1 MTRFRTALEEG
12 LKELRLSVTEAQAD
26 QLARFAAL
34 VEEGNRQQNLTRI
47 TSPEEMA
54 VKHFVDSLSL
64 FLVDLPHSGARF
76 LDVGTGAG
84 FPGIPLAICRP
95 QWDVVLLD
103 SLRKRLAFLESA
115 MNVLGLNN
123 VSTLHARAEDA
134 ARNPAYRD
142 SFDVVVSRAVAR
154 LPVLLELCLPFVKVG
169 GVFVAMKGSGVEDEV
184 EESGNALA
192 ELNGRVRSTIE
203 LSLPAGYGQR
213 ALVVVEKTGRTK
225 RMFPRR
231 AGIPAKQ
238 PL

>member
-192 ELNGRVRSTIE
+192 ELNGRVRATIE

-213 ALVVVEKTGRTK
+213 TLVVVEKTGRTK
-225 RMFPRR
+225 QMFPRR

>member
-213 ALVVVEKTGRTK
+213 TLVVVEKTGRTK
-225 RMFPRR
+225 QMFPRR

>member
-64 FLVDLPHSGARF
+64 FLVDFPHSGARF

>member
-1 MTRFRTALEEG
+1 MTRFRTALDEG

-134 ARNPAYRD
+134 ARTPAYRD

-213 ALVVVEKTGRTK
+213 TLVVVEKTGRTK
-225 RMFPRR
+225 QMFPRR

>member
-134 ARNPAYRD
+134 CET
-142 SFDVVVSRAVAR
+142 
-154 LPVLLELCLPFVKVG
+154 LLTETVLTLW
-169 GVFVAMKGSGVEDEV
+169 
-184 EESGNALA
+184 
-192 ELNGRVRSTIE
+192 
-203 LSLPAGYGQR
+203 
-213 ALVVVEKTGRTK
+213 
-225 RMFPRR
+225 
-231 AGIPAKQ
+231 
-238 PL
+238 

>member
-1 MTRFRTALEEG
+1 
-12 LKELRLSVTEAQAD
+12 
-26 QLARFAAL
+26 
-34 VEEGNRQQNLTRI
+34 
-47 TSPEEMA
+47 
-54 VKHFVDSLSL
+54 
-64 FLVDLPHSGARF
+64 
-76 LDVGTGAG
+76 
-84 FPGIPLAICRP
+84 LAICRP

>member
-1 MTRFRTALEEG
+1 MTRFRTALDEG

-134 ARNPAYRD
+134 ARTPAYRD

-213 ALVVVEKTGRTK
+213 TLVVVEKTGRTK

>member
-192 ELNGRVRSTIE
+192 EWNGRVRSTIE

-225 RMFPRR
+225 QMFPRR

>member
-1 MTRFRTALEEG
+1 M
-12 LKELRLSVTEAQAD
+12 
-26 QLARFAAL
+26 
-34 VEEGNRQQNLTRI
+34 EEGNRQQNLTRI

-142 SFDVVVSRAVAR
+142 SFDVVVTEPCPPPPSYWNCAFPLRKWAA
-154 LPVLLELCLPFVKVG
+154 
-169 GVFVAMKGSGVEDEV
+169 
-184 EESGNALA
+184 
-192 ELNGRVRSTIE
+192 
-203 LSLPAGYGQR
+203 SLWR
-213 ALVVVEKTGRTK
+213 
-225 RMFPRR
+225 
-231 AGIPAKQ
+231 
-238 PL
+238 

>member
-213 ALVVVEKTGRTK
+213 TLVVVEKTGRTK